1 VERRVNRIID
11 PLLSPRR
18 ARWVFAAGIF
28 LFAVLSNALY
38 DVLLLRLG
46 SPATISALS
55 ILAIVLVLLAN
66 QGQEHLRRRKLVPV
80 GPRPRRGLIV
90 LVSQGVLRG
99 SVTEMAIHY
108 HHRGEGDN
116 ERPTGTLQHCWL
128 LTSPDTQ
135 VKKEP
140 DKPTPTPPEGQVSAW
155 TNTNYLVQKYAG
167 AFDIHVVQ
175 VDFNDPVDG
184 FEKVEDVLAE
194 TRRRGLG
201 RDDVAVNFKGG
212 TKEVSVGM
220 VLAATTQGYYVETL
234 LPSARDADGYR
245 LAGSKSE
252 TVVLDLRP
260 ILPSESD

>member
-1 VERRVNRIID
+1 VERRINRVID
-11 PLLSPRR
+11 PLLSPKR
-18 ARWVFAAGIF
+18 ARWVFAVGIF

-38 DVLLLRLG
+38 DVLLQAIG
-46 SPATISALS
+46 SPATIGGLS
-55 ILAIVLVLLAN
+55 ILAILLVVLAN

-80 GPRPRRGLIV
+80 GPRPRRGLVV

-108 HHRGEGDN
+108 HYRGEGD

-128 LTSPDTQ
+128 LTSPDAP

-140 DKPTPTPPEGQVSAW
+140 DKPNPMPPGDQVSAW
-155 TNTNYLVQKYAG
+155 TNANYLAQKYAG
-167 AFDIHVVQ
+167 LVDMHIVQ

-194 TRRRGLG
+194 ARRRGLG
-201 RDDVAVNFKGG
+201 RDEMAVNFKGG

-245 LAGSKSE
+245 LVGSKSE
-252 TVVLDLRP
+252 PVVLDLRP
-260 ILPSESD
+260 ILPSEVE